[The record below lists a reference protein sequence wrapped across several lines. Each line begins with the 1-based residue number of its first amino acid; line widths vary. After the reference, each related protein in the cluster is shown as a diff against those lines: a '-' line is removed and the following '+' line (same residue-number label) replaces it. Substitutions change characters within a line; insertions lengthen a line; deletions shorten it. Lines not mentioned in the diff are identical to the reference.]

1 MANLQFYFSDKL
13 RKRHAPFLDFVQ
25 KMANRLMVG
34 YYRYG
39 PVNKRQNYL
48 KRIKDAIKHYDK
60 TGNTE
65 FLIDTA
71 NYCWLEFCAPSH
83 PDAHFECSDSM
94 GTRITLIQQPRSWET
109 RYKQE
114 GD

>member
-1 MANLQFYFSDKL
+1 MADLTFYFSNKL
-13 RKRHAPFLDFVQ
+13 RVRHQPFLDFVQ

-34 YYRYG
+34 FYRYG
-39 PVNKRQNYL
+39 PVNKRQDYRKRL
-48 KRIKDAIKHYDK
+48 KGAVKHYDK

-65 FLIDTA
+65 FLIDAA

-83 PDAHFECSDSM
+83 PKAHFEVSDSL
-94 GTRITLIQQPRSWET
+94 GSRVILYQQPRPWEN
-109 RYKQE
+109 KNHE